1 MNDAIVP
8 GNAPLPEGVAASDR
22 SPPADRAIRAALID
36 LDGTLLDTA
45 ADLGHAANA
54 MLEQLGMPQRDLAT
68 LTTYI
73 GKGIPK
79 LVHRALTGDMDREAD
94 ATLFGRA
101 LDIMERQYALASGSS
116 AMPYPG
122 VMEGLARLRAAGV
135 QLACVTNKAARFTTD
150 LLERKGLTDFF
161 AVVVC
166 GDSLARKKPD
176 PLPFAHACERLGIAP
191 AHAAVI
197 GDSANDII
205 AGKAAGCTVIA
216 VTYGYNEGRHV
227 REDAPHHIAD
237 SFRAAVALITAA
249 STGGSVRMNGSD
261 ELASEHPLIERLA
274 AVVGAEHVLTG
285 DRDIEGYAIDWRR
298 KYFGKPLAVVRPK
311 STEEVAAVVR
321 SCADAMVAVVP
332 QGGNTGLCGGATAD
346 AHRAQVV
353 VNLGRM
359 NRVRAV
365 DTANNTMIV
374 EAGCVLANVQQ
385 AARDVQRLFPLSLA
399 SEGTCAI
406 GGNLSTNAGGT
417 AVLRYGNTRELVL
430 GVEVVLPNGD
440 IWNGLRGLRKDNTGY
455 DLKHLFIGAEGTLG
469 IVTAAV
475 VKLFPLPVGTAT
487 WVAAIDSP
495 TRAVELLNLMQSRCG
510 ERLTGFELISEVC
523 LALVLKHF
531 PDTTA
536 PFAERYSHY
545 VIAELS
551 DTQSADAVRTLAESA
566 LEAAMEAGLIRD
578 AVLAQSAA
586 QAKALW
592 SLREFVSEAQAK
604 EGPNIKHDVSLP
616 ASAIEQFIGDTDAA
630 LMRAYPSIQLITFG
644 HIGDGNLHY
653 NINAPAGVD
662 AAQFVAAEQARVNQI
677 VHDSVARFDG
687 SISAEH
693 GLGQLKRDE
702 ILRYKSAVEM
712 NLMRK
717 IKAALDPLGIMNPGK
732 VL

>member
-1 MNDAIVP
+1 MNDAAMTS
-8 GNAPLPEGVAASDR
+8 GDAAWPSAALSEPDALLNR
-22 SPPADRAIRAALID
+22 TIRAALID

-45 ADLGHAANA
+45 ADLGHAVNA
-54 MLEQLGMPQRDLAT
+54 MLAELAMPQRDLTT

-73 GKGIPK
+73 GKGIPS
-79 LVHRALTGDMDREAD
+79 LVHRALTGNIDGEAD
-94 ATLFGRA
+94 AALFGRA
-101 LDIMERQYALASGSS
+101 LPIMERHYAQASGAS
-116 AMPYPG
+116 AQPYPG
-122 VMEGLARLRAAGV
+122 VMEGLAQLREAGV
-135 QLACVTNKAARFTTD
+135 RLACVTNKAQRFTAE
-150 LLERKGLTDFF
+150 LLERKGLAPFF
-161 AVVVC
+161 DVVVC
-166 GDSLARKKPD
+166 GDTLPRKKPD
-176 PLPFAHACERLGIAP
+176 PLPFVHACERLAIAP
-191 AHAAVI
+191 ADAVVI
-197 GDSANDII
+197 GDSANDIV

-227 REDAPHHIAD
+227 SEDAPHHIAE
-237 SFRAAVALITAA
+237 SFSAVVTLIAAATH
-249 STGGSVRMNGSD
+249 GGSARMNAP
-261 ELASEHPLIERLA
+261 EQAAQVHPIIEHLAG
-274 AVVGAEHVLTG
+274 VVGAEHVLTG
-285 DRDIEGYAIDWRR
+285 DRDVEGYAIDWRR

-311 STEEVAAVVR
+311 STEEVAALVR
-321 SCADAMVAVVP
+321 LCAENMIAVVP

-353 VNLGRM
+353 LNLGRM

-365 DTANNTMIV
+365 DTANNTMTV

-385 AARDVQRLFPLSLA
+385 AAREAGRLFPLSLA
-399 SEGTCAI
+399 SEGTCVI
-406 GGNLSTNAGGT
+406 GGNLSTNAGGI

-430 GVEVVLPNGD
+430 GVEVVLPNGE

-495 TRAVELLNLMQSRCG
+495 TRAVELLNFMQSRCG
-510 ERLTGFELISEVC
+510 ERLTGFELISEIC

-531 PDTTA
+531 PDTSP

-545 VIAELS
+545 VVAELA
-551 DTQSADAVRTLAESA
+551 DTQSAEAVRTLAESA
-566 LEAAMEAGLIRD
+566 LESAMEGGLIRD

-616 ASAIEQFIGDTDAA
+616 ASAIESFIRETDAE
-630 LMRAYPSIQLITFG
+630 LLRAYPDIQLITFG
-644 HIGDGNLHY
+644 HLGDGNLHY
-653 NINAPAGVD
+653 NINAPQGVD
-662 AAQFVAAEQARVNQI
+662 AAQFVEAEQARVNQI
-677 VHDSVARFDG
+677 VHDSVARFEG

-712 NLMRK
+712 KLMRR
-717 IKAALDPLGIMNPGK
+717 IKAAIDPLGIMNPGK
-732 VL
+732 LL